1 MLLVMQALSL
11 NNPVFTEKLI
21 YIKTGVLFMHKLKK
35 RGVNISPEQLI
46 IILLVIVF
54 LIVFFFLIGRSGNV
68 LPKP

>member
-1 MLLVMQALSL
+1 
-11 NNPVFTEKLI
+11 
-21 YIKTGVLFMHKLKK
+21 MHKLKK
-35 RGVNISPEQLI
+35 RGVNISPEYLI